1 MGLFELAIQSP
12 NKDSKKLQAVV
23 AFSPTFIKNNDKY
36 KYIQE
41 DRVFNSRLTT
51 SSYFKLLRQS
61 FYPVA
66 TLLISLG
73 LTQAYAQTSSELS
86 RTTFETTLSNG
97 LKVII
102 REDHRAPMVMT
113 HIWYKAGSSDESGN
127 ILGVSHVLEHMMFK
141 GTAKVPNDEFTRLS
155 RIYGGSINA
164 ATFTN
169 YTNYY
174 QLYPKA
180 YFPLALELE
189 ADRMSNLLLRQQD
202 FEPEIKVVMEERRQ
216 RTEDNPRA
224 RAFER
229 FKWISY
235 PTSHYRQPVI
245 GHMKTLNNI
254 QLNDVKKWYRDWY
267 TPNNAILVIVG
278 DVESEAALHQV
289 QKYFGDIPS
298 RPTPARNDVLEFEQ
312 PGYRHMEIT
321 TDVQVP
327 NLYMTWNVKSLA
339 SAKNPQDAYTL
350 SIIRS
355 LLDSGI
361 SSRLQDRLVRD
372 RKVLTSVSA
381 TYDPYNRGDSIFGI
395 SALPAPDISL
405 EEAQTAIQQEI
416 ELLKTQIIST
426 QELERIS
433 TRFISSLIYSQ
444 DDIAGQAKIIGNL
457 EVNGLSYRLIDAL
470 PTHYASVSAEDIQH
484 VANTYFVRD
493 NLSTLYIMPEQK
505 SQQ

>member
-1 MGLFELAIQSP
+1 MFKSLIFMHARPIQ
-12 NKDSKKLQAVV
+12 
-23 AFSPTFIKNNDKY
+23 
-36 KYIQE
+36 
-41 DRVFNSRLTT
+41 
-51 SSYFKLLRQS
+51 FKR
-61 FYPVA
+61 YMY
-66 TLLISLG
+66 SLG
-73 LTQAYAQTSSELS
+73 TILMCLSSSQIQAQTIEKAKSELTRS
-86 RTTFETTLSNG
+86 TFETTLKNG

-102 REDHRAPMVMT
+102 REDHRAPIVMT
-113 HIWYKAGSSDESGN
+113 QIWYKVGSTDESGN
-127 ILGVSHVLEHMMFK
+127 TLGISHVLEHMMFK
-141 GTAKVPNDEFTRLS
+141 GTSKVPNDEFTRIS

-180 YFPLALELE
+180 YFPMALELE

-216 RTEDNPRA
+216 RTEDNPRS

-254 QLNDVKKWYRDWY
+254 QLNDVKQWYKTWY

-278 DVESEAALHQV
+278 DVESEQALLQV
-289 QKYFGDIPS
+289 QKYFADTPS
-298 RPTPARNDVLEFEQ
+298 RATPQRNDVLEFEHL
-312 PGYRHMEIT
+312 GYRHMEIN

-339 SAKNPQDAYTL
+339 SAINPQDAYALT
-350 SIIRS
+350 IIRS

-372 RKVLTSVSA
+372 RKLLTSVSVS
-381 TYDPYNRGDSIFGI
+381 YDPYNRGDSLFSI
-395 SALPAPDISL
+395 SALPANGVSFED
-405 EEAQTAIQQEI
+405 AQKAIQAEVDA
-416 ELLKTQIIST
+416 LKTEDIPKH
-426 QELERIS
+426 ELERIT
-433 TRFISSLIYSQ
+433 TRFVSNLIYNQ
-444 DDIAGQAKIIGNL
+444 DSIAGQAKMIGNL
-457 EVNGLSYRLIDAL
+457 EVNGLSYRLMDEL
-470 PTHYASVSAEDIQH
+470 PKYYENVSMSDIQR
-484 VANTYFVRD
+484 VANSYFIRE
-493 NLSTLYIMPEQK
+493 NLSTLYLAPETKAQ
-505 SQQ
+505 

>member
-1 MGLFELAIQSP
+1 MHARPIQ
-12 NKDSKKLQAVV
+12 
-23 AFSPTFIKNNDKY
+23 
-36 KYIQE
+36 
-41 DRVFNSRLTT
+41 
-51 SSYFKLLRQS
+51 FKR
-61 FYPVA
+61 YMY
-66 TLLISLG
+66 SLG
-73 LTQAYAQTSSELS
+73 TILMCLSSSQIQAQTIEKAKSELTRS
-86 RTTFETTLSNG
+86 TFETTLKNG

-113 HIWYKAGSSDESGN
+113 QIWYKVGSTDESGN
-127 ILGVSHVLEHMMFK
+127 TLGISHVLEHMMFK
-141 GTAKVPNDEFTRLS
+141 GTSKVPNDEFTRIS

-180 YFPLALELE
+180 YFPMALELE

-202 FEPEIKVVMEERRQ
+202 FEPEMKVVMEERRQ
-216 RTEDNPRA
+216 RTEDNPRS

-254 QLNDVKKWYRDWY
+254 QLNDVKQWYKTWY

-278 DVESEAALHQV
+278 DVESEQALLQV
-289 QKYFGDIPS
+289 QKYFADTPS
-298 RPTPARNDVLEFEQ
+298 RATPQRNDVLEFEHL
-312 PGYRHMEIT
+312 GYRHMEIN

-339 SAKNPQDAYTL
+339 SAINPQDAYALT
-350 SIIRS
+350 IIRS

-372 RKVLTSVSA
+372 RKLLTSVSVS
-381 TYDPYNRGDSIFGI
+381 YDPYNRGDSLFSI
-395 SALPAPDISL
+395 SALPANGVSFED
-405 EEAQTAIQQEI
+405 AQKAIQTEVDA
-416 ELLKTQIIST
+416 LKTEDIPKH
-426 QELERIS
+426 ELERIT
-433 TRFISSLIYSQ
+433 TRFVSNLIYNQ
-444 DDIAGQAKIIGNL
+444 DSIAGQAKMIGNL
-457 EVNGLSYRLIDAL
+457 EVNGLSYRLMDEL
-470 PTHYASVSAEDIQH
+470 PKYYENVSMSDIQR
-484 VANTYFVRD
+484 VANSYFIRE
-493 NLSTLYIMPEQK
+493 NLSTLYLAPETKAQ
-505 SQQ
+505 

>member
-1 MGLFELAIQSP
+1 MFKSLILMHARPIQFKRYMYSLGTILMCL
-12 NKDSKKLQAVV
+12 SSSQLQA
-23 AFSPTFIKNNDKY
+23 
-36 KYIQE
+36 
-41 DRVFNSRLTT
+41 
-51 SSYFKLLRQS
+51 
-61 FYPVA
+61 
-66 TLLISLG
+66 
-73 LTQAYAQTSSELS
+73 QTIEKAKSELTRS
-86 RTTFETTLSNG
+86 TFETTLKNG

-113 HIWYKAGSSDESGN
+113 QIWYKVGSADESGN
-127 ILGVSHVLEHMMFK
+127 TLGISHVLEHMMFK
-141 GTAKVPNDEFTRLS
+141 GTSKVPNDEFTRIS

-180 YFPLALELE
+180 YFPMALELE

-216 RTEDNPRA
+216 RTEDNPRS

-254 QLNDVKKWYRDWY
+254 QLNDVKQWYKTWY

-278 DVESEAALHQV
+278 DVESEQALLQV
-289 QKYFGDIPS
+289 QKYFADTPS
-298 RPTPARNDVLEFEQ
+298 RATPQRNDVLEFEYL
-312 PGYRHMEIT
+312 GYRHMEIN

-339 SAKNPQDAYTL
+339 SAINPQDAYALT
-350 SIIRS
+350 IIRS

-372 RKVLTSVSA
+372 RKLLTSVSVS
-381 TYDPYNRGDSIFGI
+381 YDPYNRGDSLFSI
-395 SALPAPDISL
+395 SALPANGISF
-405 EEAQTAIQQEI
+405 EDAQKAIQAEVDA
-416 ELLKTQIIST
+416 LKTEDIPKH
-426 QELERIS
+426 ELERIT
-433 TRFISSLIYSQ
+433 TRFVSNLIYNQ
-444 DDIAGQAKIIGNL
+444 DSIAGQAKMIGNL
-457 EVNGLSYRLIDAL
+457 EVNGLSYRLMDEL
-470 PTHYASVSAEDIQH
+470 PKYYENVSMSDIQR
-484 VANTYFVRD
+484 VANSYFIRE
-493 NLSTLYIMPEQK
+493 NLSTLYLAPETKAQ
-505 SQQ
+505 

>member
-1 MGLFELAIQSP
+1 MCLSSSQ
-12 NKDSKKLQAVV
+12 LQA
-23 AFSPTFIKNNDKY
+23 
-36 KYIQE
+36 
-41 DRVFNSRLTT
+41 
-51 SSYFKLLRQS
+51 
-61 FYPVA
+61 
-66 TLLISLG
+66 
-73 LTQAYAQTSSELS
+73 QTIEKAKSELTRS
-86 RTTFETTLSNG
+86 TFETTLKNG

-113 HIWYKAGSSDESGN
+113 QIWYKVGSTDESGN
-127 ILGVSHVLEHMMFK
+127 TLGISHVLEHMMFK
-141 GTAKVPNDEFTRLS
+141 GTSKVPNDEFTRIS

-180 YFPLALELE
+180 YFPMALELE

-202 FEPEIKVVMEERRQ
+202 FEPEMKVVMEERRQ
-216 RTEDNPRA
+216 RTEDNPRS

-254 QLNDVKKWYRDWY
+254 QLNDVKQWYKTWY

-278 DVESEAALHQV
+278 DIESEQALLQV
-289 QKYFGDIPS
+289 QKYFADTPS
-298 RPTPARNDVLEFEQ
+298 RATPQRNDVLEFEHL
-312 PGYRHMEIT
+312 GYRHMEIN

-339 SAKNPQDAYTL
+339 SAINPQDAYALT
-350 SIIRS
+350 IIRS

-372 RKVLTSVSA
+372 RKLLTSVSVS
-381 TYDPYNRGDSIFGI
+381 YDPYNRGDSLFSI
-395 SALPAPDISL
+395 SALPANGVSFED
-405 EEAQTAIQQEI
+405 AQKAIQAEVDA
-416 ELLKTQIIST
+416 LKTEDIPKH
-426 QELERIS
+426 ELERIT
-433 TRFISSLIYSQ
+433 TRFVSNLIYNQ
-444 DDIAGQAKIIGNL
+444 DSIAGQAKMIGNL
-457 EVNGLSYRLIDAL
+457 EVNGLSYRLMDEL
-470 PTHYASVSAEDIQH
+470 PKYYENVSMSDIQR
-484 VANTYFVRD
+484 VANSYFIRE
-493 NLSTLYIMPEQK
+493 NLSTLYLAPETKAQ
-505 SQQ
+505 

>member
-1 MGLFELAIQSP
+1 MYSLGTILICLSSSQ
-12 NKDSKKLQAVV
+12 LQA
-23 AFSPTFIKNNDKY
+23 
-36 KYIQE
+36 
-41 DRVFNSRLTT
+41 
-51 SSYFKLLRQS
+51 
-61 FYPVA
+61 
-66 TLLISLG
+66 
-73 LTQAYAQTSSELS
+73 QTIEKAKSELTRS
-86 RTTFETTLSNG
+86 TFETTLKNG

-113 HIWYKAGSSDESGN
+113 QIWYKVGSADESGN
-127 ILGVSHVLEHMMFK
+127 TLGISHVLEHMMFK
-141 GTAKVPNDEFTRLS
+141 GTSKVPNDEFTRIS

-180 YFPLALELE
+180 YFPMALELE

-216 RTEDNPRA
+216 RTEDNPRS

-254 QLNDVKKWYRDWY
+254 QLNDVKQWYKTWY

-278 DVESEAALHQV
+278 DVESEQALLQV
-289 QKYFGDIPS
+289 QKYFADTPS
-298 RPTPARNDVLEFEQ
+298 RVTPQRNDVHEFEHL
-312 PGYRHMEIT
+312 GYRHMEIN

-339 SAKNPQDAYTL
+339 SAINPQDAYALT
-350 SIIRS
+350 IIRS

-372 RKVLTSVSA
+372 RKLLTSVSVS
-381 TYDPYNRGDSIFGI
+381 YDPYNRGDSLFSI
-395 SALPAPDISL
+395 SALPANGVSFED
-405 EEAQTAIQQEI
+405 AQKAIQAEVDA
-416 ELLKTQIIST
+416 LKTEDIPKH
-426 QELERIS
+426 ELERIT
-433 TRFISSLIYSQ
+433 TRFVSNLIYNQ
-444 DDIAGQAKIIGNL
+444 DSIAGQAKMIGNL
-457 EVNGLSYRLIDAL
+457 EVNGLSYRLMDEL
-470 PTHYASVSAEDIQH
+470 PKYYENVSISDIQR
-484 VANTYFVRD
+484 VANSYFIRE
-493 NLSTLYIMPEQK
+493 NLSTLYLAPETKAQ
-505 SQQ
+505 

>member
-1 MGLFELAIQSP
+1 MHARPIQ
-12 NKDSKKLQAVV
+12 
-23 AFSPTFIKNNDKY
+23 
-36 KYIQE
+36 
-41 DRVFNSRLTT
+41 
-51 SSYFKLLRQS
+51 FKR
-61 FYPVA
+61 YMY
-66 TLLISLG
+66 SLG
-73 LTQAYAQTSSELS
+73 TILICLSSSQIQAQTIEKSKSELTRS
-86 RTTFETTLSNG
+86 TFETTLKNG

-113 HIWYKAGSSDESGN
+113 QIWYKIGSADESGN
-127 ILGVSHVLEHMMFK
+127 TLGISHVLEHMMFK
-141 GTAKVPNDEFTRLS
+141 GTSKVPNDEFTRIS

-180 YFPLALELE
+180 YFPMALELE

-216 RTEDNPRA
+216 RTEDNPRS

-254 QLNDVKKWYRDWY
+254 QLNDVKQWYKTWY

-278 DVESEAALHQV
+278 DVESEQALLQV
-289 QKYFGDIPS
+289 QKYFADTPS
-298 RPTPARNDVLEFEQ
+298 RATPQRNDVLEFEHL
-312 PGYRHMEIT
+312 GYRHMEIN

-339 SAKNPQDAYTL
+339 SAINPQDAYALT
-350 SIIRS
+350 IIRS

-372 RKVLTSVSA
+372 RKLLTSVSVS
-381 TYDPYNRGDSIFGI
+381 YDPYNRGDSLFSI
-395 SALPAPDISL
+395 SALPANGISF
-405 EEAQTAIQQEI
+405 EDAQKAIQAEVDA
-416 ELLKTQIIST
+416 LKTEDIPKH
-426 QELERIS
+426 ELERIT
-433 TRFISSLIYSQ
+433 TRFVSNLIYNQ
-444 DDIAGQAKIIGNL
+444 DSIAGQAKMIGNL
-457 EVNGLSYRLIDAL
+457 EVNGLSYRLMDEL
-470 PTHYASVSAEDIQH
+470 PKYYENVSMSDIQR
-484 VANTYFVRD
+484 VANSYFIRE
-493 NLSTLYIMPEQK
+493 NLSTLYLAPETKAQ
-505 SQQ
+505 

>member
-1 MGLFELAIQSP
+1 MFKSLIFMHARPIQFKRYMYSLGTILMCL
-12 NKDSKKLQAVV
+12 SSSQLQA
-23 AFSPTFIKNNDKY
+23 
-36 KYIQE
+36 
-41 DRVFNSRLTT
+41 
-51 SSYFKLLRQS
+51 
-61 FYPVA
+61 
-66 TLLISLG
+66 
-73 LTQAYAQTSSELS
+73 QTIEKAKSELTRS
-86 RTTFETTLSNG
+86 TFETTLKNG

-113 HIWYKAGSSDESGN
+113 QIWYKVGSADESGN
-127 ILGVSHVLEHMMFK
+127 TLGISHVLEHMMFK
-141 GTAKVPNDEFTRLS
+141 GTSKVPNDEFTRIS

-180 YFPLALELE
+180 YFPMALELE

-216 RTEDNPRA
+216 RTEDNPRS

-254 QLNDVKKWYRDWY
+254 QLNDVKQWYKTWY

-278 DVESEAALHQV
+278 DVESEQALLQV
-289 QKYFGDIPS
+289 QKYFADTPS
-298 RPTPARNDVLEFEQ
+298 RATPQRNDVLEFEHL
-312 PGYRHMEIT
+312 GYRHMEIN

-339 SAKNPQDAYTL
+339 SAINPQDAYALT
-350 SIIRS
+350 IIRS

-372 RKVLTSVSA
+372 RKLLTSVSVS
-381 TYDPYNRGDSIFGI
+381 YDPYNRGDSLFSI
-395 SALPAPDISL
+395 SALPANGVSFED
-405 EEAQTAIQQEI
+405 AQKAIQTEVDA
-416 ELLKTQIIST
+416 LKTEDIPKH
-426 QELERIS
+426 ELERIT
-433 TRFISSLIYSQ
+433 TRFVSNLIYNQ
-444 DDIAGQAKIIGNL
+444 DSIAGQAKMIGNL
-457 EVNGLSYRLIDAL
+457 EVNGLSYRLMDEL
-470 PTHYASVSAEDIQH
+470 PKYYENVSMSDIQR
-484 VANTYFVRD
+484 VANSYFIRE
-493 NLSTLYIMPEQK
+493 NLSTLYLAPETKAQ
-505 SQQ
+505 

>member
-1 MGLFELAIQSP
+1 MFKSLIFMHARPIQFKRYMYSLGTILMCL
-12 NKDSKKLQAVV
+12 SSSQLQA
-23 AFSPTFIKNNDKY
+23 
-36 KYIQE
+36 
-41 DRVFNSRLTT
+41 
-51 SSYFKLLRQS
+51 
-61 FYPVA
+61 
-66 TLLISLG
+66 
-73 LTQAYAQTSSELS
+73 QTIEKAKSELTRS
-86 RTTFETTLSNG
+86 TFETTLKNG

-113 HIWYKAGSSDESGN
+113 QIWYKVGSADESGN
-127 ILGVSHVLEHMMFK
+127 TLGISHVLEHMMFK
-141 GTAKVPNDEFTRLS
+141 GTSKVPNDEFTRIS

-180 YFPLALELE
+180 YFPMALELE

-216 RTEDNPRA
+216 RTEDNPRS

-254 QLNDVKKWYRDWY
+254 QLNDVKQWYKTWY

-278 DVESEAALHQV
+278 DVESEQALLQV
-289 QKYFGDIPS
+289 QKYFADTPS
-298 RPTPARNDVLEFEQ
+298 RATPQRNDVHEFEHL
-312 PGYRHMEIT
+312 GYRHMEIN

-339 SAKNPQDAYTL
+339 SAINPQDAYALT
-350 SIIRS
+350 IIRS

-372 RKVLTSVSA
+372 RKLLTSVSVS
-381 TYDPYNRGDSIFGI
+381 YDPYNRGDSLFSI
-395 SALPAPDISL
+395 SALPANGVSFED
-405 EEAQTAIQQEI
+405 AQKAIQAEVDA
-416 ELLKTQIIST
+416 LKTEDIPKH
-426 QELERIS
+426 ELERIT
-433 TRFISSLIYSQ
+433 TRFVSNLIYNQ
-444 DDIAGQAKIIGNL
+444 DNIAGQAKMIGNL
-457 EVNGLSYRLIDAL
+457 EVNGLSYRLMDEL
-470 PTHYASVSAEDIQH
+470 PKYYENVSMSDIQR
-484 VANTYFVRD
+484 VANSYFIRE
-493 NLSTLYIMPEQK
+493 NLSTLYLAPETKAQ
-505 SQQ
+505 

>member
-1 MGLFELAIQSP
+1 MFKSLIFMHARPIQFKRYMYSLGTILMCL
-12 NKDSKKLQAVV
+12 SSSQLQA
-23 AFSPTFIKNNDKY
+23 
-36 KYIQE
+36 
-41 DRVFNSRLTT
+41 
-51 SSYFKLLRQS
+51 
-61 FYPVA
+61 
-66 TLLISLG
+66 
-73 LTQAYAQTSSELS
+73 QTIEKAKSELTRS
-86 RTTFETTLSNG
+86 TFETTLKNG

-113 HIWYKAGSSDESGN
+113 QIWYKVGSTDESGN
-127 ILGVSHVLEHMMFK
+127 TLGISHVLEHMMFK
-141 GTAKVPNDEFTRLS
+141 GTSKVPNDEFTRIS

-180 YFPLALELE
+180 YFPMALELE

-216 RTEDNPRA
+216 RTEDNPRS

-254 QLNDVKKWYRDWY
+254 QLNDVKQWYKTWY

-278 DVESEAALHQV
+278 DVESEQALLQV
-289 QKYFGDIPS
+289 QKYFADTPS
-298 RPTPARNDVLEFEQ
+298 RATPQRNDVLEFEHL
-312 PGYRHMEIT
+312 GYRHMEIN

-339 SAKNPQDAYTL
+339 SAINPQDAYALT
-350 SIIRS
+350 IIRS

-372 RKVLTSVSA
+372 RKLLTSVSVS
-381 TYDPYNRGDSIFGI
+381 YDPYNRGDSLFSI
-395 SALPAPDISL
+395 SALPANGVSFED
-405 EEAQTAIQQEI
+405 AQKAIQAEVDA
-416 ELLKTQIIST
+416 LKTEDIPKH
-426 QELERIS
+426 ELERIT
-433 TRFISSLIYSQ
+433 TRFVSNLIYNQ
-444 DDIAGQAKIIGNL
+444 DSIAGQAKMIGNL
-457 EVNGLSYRLIDAL
+457 EVNGLSYRLMDEL
-470 PTHYASVSAEDIQH
+470 PKYYENVSMSDIQR
-484 VANTYFVRD
+484 VANSYFIRE
-493 NLSTLYIMPEQK
+493 NLSTLYLAPETKAQ
-505 SQQ
+505 

>member
-1 MGLFELAIQSP
+1 MFKSLIFMHARPIQ
-12 NKDSKKLQAVV
+12 
-23 AFSPTFIKNNDKY
+23 
-36 KYIQE
+36 
-41 DRVFNSRLTT
+41 
-51 SSYFKLLRQS
+51 FKR
-61 FYPVA
+61 YMY
-66 TLLISLG
+66 SLG
-73 LTQAYAQTSSELS
+73 TILICLSSSQIQAQTIEKAKSELTRS
-86 RTTFETTLSNG
+86 TFETTLKNG

-113 HIWYKAGSSDESGN
+113 QIWYKVGSADESGN
-127 ILGVSHVLEHMMFK
+127 TLGISHVLEHMMFK
-141 GTAKVPNDEFTRLS
+141 GTSKVPNDEFTRIS

-180 YFPLALELE
+180 YFPMALELE

-216 RTEDNPRA
+216 RTEDNPRS

-254 QLNDVKKWYRDWY
+254 QLNDVKQWYKTWY
-267 TPNNAILVIVG
+267 MPNNAILVIVG
-278 DVESEAALHQV
+278 DVESEQALLQV
-289 QKYFGDIPS
+289 QKYFADTPS
-298 RPTPARNDVLEFEQ
+298 RATPQRNDVHEFEHL
-312 PGYRHMEIT
+312 GYRHMEIN

-339 SAKNPQDAYTL
+339 SAINPQDAYALT
-350 SIIRS
+350 IIRS

-372 RKVLTSVSA
+372 RKLLTSVSVS
-381 TYDPYNRGDSIFGI
+381 YDPYNRGDSLFSI
-395 SALPAPDISL
+395 SALPANGVSFED
-405 EEAQTAIQQEI
+405 AQKAIQAEVDA
-416 ELLKTQIIST
+416 LKTEDIPKH
-426 QELERIS
+426 ELERIT
-433 TRFISSLIYSQ
+433 TRFVSNLIYNQ
-444 DDIAGQAKIIGNL
+444 DSIAGQAKMIGNL
-457 EVNGLSYRLIDAL
+457 EVNGLSYRLMDEL
-470 PTHYASVSAEDIQH
+470 PKYYENVSISNIQR
-484 VANTYFVRD
+484 VANSYFIRE
-493 NLSTLYIMPEQK
+493 NLSTLYLAPETKAQ
-505 SQQ
+505 

>member
-1 MGLFELAIQSP
+1 MFKSLIFIHARPIQFKRYMYSLGTILICL
-12 NKDSKKLQAVV
+12 SSSQLQA
-23 AFSPTFIKNNDKY
+23 
-36 KYIQE
+36 
-41 DRVFNSRLTT
+41 
-51 SSYFKLLRQS
+51 
-61 FYPVA
+61 
-66 TLLISLG
+66 
-73 LTQAYAQTSSELS
+73 QTIEKAKSELTRS
-86 RTTFETTLSNG
+86 TFETTLKNG

-113 HIWYKAGSSDESGN
+113 QIWYKVGSADESGN
-127 ILGVSHVLEHMMFK
+127 TLGISHVLEHMMFK
-141 GTAKVPNDEFTRLS
+141 GTSKVPNDEFTRIS

-180 YFPLALELE
+180 YFPMALELE

-216 RTEDNPRA
+216 RTEDNPRS

-254 QLNDVKKWYRDWY
+254 QLNDVKQWYKTWY

-278 DVESEAALHQV
+278 DVESEQALLQV
-289 QKYFGDIPS
+289 QKYFADTPS
-298 RPTPARNDVLEFEQ
+298 RVTPQRNDVHEFEHL
-312 PGYRHMEIT
+312 GYRHMEIN

-339 SAKNPQDAYTL
+339 SAINPQDAYALT
-350 SIIRS
+350 IIRS

-372 RKVLTSVSA
+372 RKLLTSVSVS
-381 TYDPYNRGDSIFGI
+381 YDPYNRGDSLFSI
-395 SALPAPDISL
+395 SALPANGVSFED
-405 EEAQTAIQQEI
+405 AQKAIQAEVDA
-416 ELLKTQIIST
+416 LKTEDIPKH
-426 QELERIS
+426 ELERIT
-433 TRFISSLIYSQ
+433 TRFVSNLIYNQ
-444 DDIAGQAKIIGNL
+444 DSIAGQAKMIGNL
-457 EVNGLSYRLIDAL
+457 EVNGLSYRLMDEL
-470 PTHYASVSAEDIQH
+470 PKYYENVSISDIQR
-484 VANTYFVRD
+484 VANSYFIRE
-493 NLSTLYIMPEQK
+493 NLSTLYLAPETKAQ
-505 SQQ
+505 